1 MIPISY
7 NVRSL
12 MVRKTTT
19 FATAGGI
26 ALVVFVLAAAFI
38 DHEGRLGEYTL
49 TNGTKRTSNYRRP
62 HTYVLFEAFRIEAGK
77 IQQVEAV
84 FITVPYNMPSPW
96 KKH

>member
-1 MIPISY
+1 MA
-7 NVRSL
+7 VDEER
-12 MVRKTTT
+12 
-19 FATAGGI
+19 GI
-26 ALVVFVLAAAFI
+26 VLAAGFI

-96 KKH
+96 VSRSAER